1 MTTTMKHPAQVDVA
15 ELSPMCI
22 ARRPARLETTTR
34 CLYK

>member
-1 MTTTMKHPAQVDVA
+1 MTTTTKHPAQVYVA

-22 ARRPARLETTTR
+22 AHRPARLETTPR

>member
-1 MTTTMKHPAQVDVA
+1 MTTTMKNPAQVDVA

-22 ARRPARLETTTR
+22 ARRPARLEITPR

>member
-1 MTTTMKHPAQVDVA
+1 MTTTMKHTAQVDVA

>member
-15 ELSPMCI
+15 GLSPMCI
-22 ARRPARLETTTR
+22 AHRPARLETTPR